1 MFCPNCGT
9 RNDDAAAFCL
19 NCGSSLAEETVID
32 SIEQVEE
39 TVDPSTTPIA
49 QSTPVAP
56 VAPVALVAP
65 VVAPVAPTEASPV
78 YATPVPVQYKPK
90 KPLSKQMIGII
101 AGAAIIIIAVIVFIA
116 VGKKSS
122 DYEALATK
130 YFIAAQ
136 AGKWDTVFDS
146 IDIPNGEFL
155 TKEFLIKAQ
164 SKTTPIEISNYAVNK
179 KSDIYAS
186 IITGDKTLSDE
197 AISKDVYIDY
207 RIKGESSNRTDTIGV
222 IKLKEKNLLFFD
234 KYKISPDDIV
244 KSDFSITVTKGA
256 IVTID
261 GIEVSSKYLKDDSSK
276 TTSSYSVAK
285 DTYVIDYLFE
295 GNYTIKVTQENM
307 EDNESEV
314 TVANDDDSYSYTSP
328 KIASKVNAQLAT
340 AGQDALK
347 TIYDAVVVRKDFS
360 TLSSLFVNDSKIQ
373 SDAKST
379 YTYFMDGQ
387 ITTAGVGL
395 TKISLTS
402 VTGTASQSS
411 SGSDGMTA
419 VTVTVKG
426 SYSASLK
433 SSYSTTLTDRTG
445 TLTCYFYYR
454 YQNGAWSLY
463 DMDLARIY

>member
-39 TVDPSTTPIA
+39 TVDPTTTPIA
-49 QSTPVAP
+49 QSTPIAP
-56 VAPVALVAP
+56 
-65 VVAPVAPTEASPV
+65 VAPVAPTEASPV
-78 YATPVPVQYKPK
+78 YAAPVPVQYKPR
-90 KPLSKQMIGII
+90 KPLSKQTIGII
-101 AGAAIIIIAVIVFIA
+101 AGSAIIVIAVIVFVV

-146 IDIPNGEFL
+146 IDIPSGEFL
-155 TKEFLIKAQ
+155 TKDFLTKAQ
-164 SKTTPIEISNYAVNK
+164 SKATPKEISNYAINK
-179 KSDIYAS
+179 KNDIYAS
-186 IITGDKTLSDE
+186 FTVGDKTLTDD

-222 IKLKEKNLLFFD
+222 IKLKEKNMLFFD
-234 KYKISPDDIV
+234 KYKVSPDDIV
-244 KSDFSITVTKGA
+244 KSNFSITVAKGA
-256 IVTID
+256 VVTID
-261 GIEVSSKYLKDDSSK
+261 GIEVSSKYLKDDASNTS
-276 TTSSYSVAK
+276 SSYSVAK
-285 DTYVIDYLFE
+285 ATYVIDYLFE

-307 EDNESEV
+307 EDNEAEV
-314 TVANDDDSYSYTSP
+314 TVANDDDSYLYTSS
-328 KIASKVNAQLAT
+328 KIASKVSTQLAT

-347 TIYDAVVVRKDFS
+347 TIYDAVVARKDFS

-373 SDAKST
+373 ADAKAT

-387 ITTAGVGL
+387 ITSAGVGL

-402 VTGTASQSS
+402 VIGTASQSG
-411 SGSDGMTA
+411 SGSDGMIA
-419 VTVTVKG
+419 VTVTVKS

-445 TLTCYFYYR
+445 TLTSYFYYR